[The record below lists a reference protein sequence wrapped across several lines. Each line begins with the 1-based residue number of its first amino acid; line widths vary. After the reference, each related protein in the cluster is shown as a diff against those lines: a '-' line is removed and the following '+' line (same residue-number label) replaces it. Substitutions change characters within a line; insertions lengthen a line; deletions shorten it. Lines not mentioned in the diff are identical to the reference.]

1 MIDISFNEYY
11 LTHILYNK
19 DLFKVVNTILDSCI
33 EIENRITN
41 SAFENLYGE
50 ISDSLNSSGD
60 VQKKLDIISND
71 ILIQNLKNTELCG
84 IILSEEND
92 EAIIYDIDG
101 KYIITFD
108 PLDGSSN
115 IDCNCCIGTIFS
127 IYENLDINRNIDEK
141 ILRNGRDIICAGYVL
156 YGPSCELV
164 ITLGTNNGVQKF
176 TLDKRNIKKS
186 FKYTGNIDISTK
198 NKKIYSI
205 NESNCENWFDD
216 IRSYIQQYK
225 IKDTKYTQRY
235 IGSMVA
241 DVHRTLLYGGMF
253 CYPSDKKN
261 ENGKLRLIYECFPMS
276 KLIEEAG
283 GESIVAKKSIIKI
296 LDIIPYNV
304 HQKTSIL
311 LGNKEEIQKYKDI
324 LRKLNIL

>member
-1 MIDISFNEYY
+1 MSYVSFNEYY
-11 LTHILYNK
+11 LTHNFYDYN
-19 DLFKVVNTILDSCI
+19 LFIVIKAILDSCI
-33 EIENRITN
+33 EIEDKITN
-41 SAFENLYGE
+41 SAFENLHGE
-50 ISDSLNSSGD
+50 INNSLNYSGD
-60 VQKKLDIISND
+60 IQKKLDVISND
-71 ILIQNLKNTELCG
+71 ILIQNLKNTDLCG
-84 IILSEEND
+84 IILSEENN
-92 EAIIYDIDG
+92 EAIINNIDG
-101 KYIITFD
+101 KYTVTFD

-127 IYENLDINRNIDEK
+127 IYENLGIDKNIDEK

-164 ITLGTNNGVQKF
+164 ITLGNNNGVQKF
-176 TLDKRNIKKS
+176 TLDKRIEKKI
-186 FKYTGNIDISTK
+186 FKFTGNIDISNK

-205 NESNCENWFDD
+205 NESNYENWFDD
-216 IRSYIQQYK
+216 MKSYIQKYK
-225 IKDTKYTQRY
+225 IKGTKYTQRY

-261 ENGKLRLIYECFPMS
+261 ENGKLRLLYECFPMS

-283 GESIVAKKSIIKI
+283 GESIVAKNSIIKI
-296 LDIIPYNV
+296 LDIFPLEI

-311 LGNKEEIQKYKDI
+311 LGNKQEIQKYKDI
-324 LRKLNIL
+324 FDKLSIF